1 MIKYII
7 KNLPLP
13 NDIIDNIYSYLDL
26 LIEIKKKDKIWFKRL
41 ITDDFYLY
49 SRDDCPL
56 TKFLLIQEE
65 GMLKLLLKNNAYNLI
80 NNTHYSN
87 LNIR

>member
-26 LIEIKKKDKIWFKRL
+26 LVEIKKKEKIWFKRL

-49 SRDDCPL
+49 SRDDCSL
-56 TKFLLIQEE
+56 TKYLLIKEE
-65 GMLKLLLKNNAYNLI
+65 DMLKILLKNNAYNLI
-80 NNTHYSN
+80 NNTHKSN
-87 LNIR
+87 LKIK

>member
-26 LIEIKKKDKIWFKRL
+26 LVEIKKTEKIWFKRL

-49 SRDDCPL
+49 SRDDCSL
-56 TKFLLIQEE
+56 TKYLLIKEE
-65 GMLKLLLKNNAYNLI
+65 GMLKILLKNNAYNLI
-80 NNTHYSN
+80 DNIHKSN
-87 LNIR
+87 LKKN

>member
-26 LIEIKKKDKIWFKRL
+26 LVEIKRKDKIWFKRL

-56 TKFLLIQEE
+56 TKYLLDREE
-65 GMLKLLLKNNAYNLI
+65 GMLKILLKNNAYNLI
-80 NNTHYSN
+80 NNIHYSN
-87 LNIR
+87 LKIR